1 MIEIS
6 PQFYWGRHHFND
18 FVQTAFDSLPSF
30 KRQIFY
36 FVHKVNLSWGW
47 SLQLE
52 DEMVILLSDNWDQ
65 IFGWIFRKL
74 PKGGSLKV
82 MLQIFAIIKRN
93 SVTNIPKKEQ
103 HSFLKQGWEGGKGC
117 QRPFGIL
124 PKIHPNLWSQSSLIS
139 TARIHPIRSHLLYH
153 SAKSI
158 CKWFLH
164 SAPQGHTK

>member
-47 SLQLE
+47 RWNGDIIKWQLRPNFW
-52 DEMVILLSDNWDQ
+52 MNFW
-65 IFGWIFRKL
+65 KL

-117 QRPFGIL
+117 QRLFGIL
-124 PKIHPNLWSQSSLIS
+124 PKIHPNLCSQSSLIS